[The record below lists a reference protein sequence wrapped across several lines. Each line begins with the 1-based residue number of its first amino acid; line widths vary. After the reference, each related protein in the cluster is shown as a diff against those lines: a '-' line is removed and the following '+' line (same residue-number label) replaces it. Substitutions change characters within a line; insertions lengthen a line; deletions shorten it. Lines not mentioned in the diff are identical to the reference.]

1 MSTELSQVVEKV
13 CQGKNLDRTE
23 ALTLLEQADLLAL
36 GKLADALRR
45 QKHPHGRVTFVVD
58 RNVNYTNVCQSRCRF
73 CAFYREAEAK
83 DAYLLSHDEILAKVQ
98 ELADYGGTQLLMQGG
113 LHPDLKI
120 DWFETLFRRIKAAF
134 PSMQVHSLSPAEVI
148 HVARLSDLSM
158 TACLLRLQAAGLDS
172 VPGGGAEVLV
182 DEVRQQISPN
192 KIGWQQWAEVMKAA
206 HGLGMRT
213 TATMMFGSREGAR
226 DIVEHL
232 FRIREI
238 QQETGGFTAFI
249 PWTFQPDNTELGG
262 QVATGIEYLKVLAL
276 SRLVLDNI
284 DNIQASW
291 VTQGDKM
298 AQVALFFGANDLG
311 GTMLEENVVA
321 AAGVTFRL
329 SQDEIITLAREAG
342 FIPAKRNTL
351 YQILQEY

>member
-23 ALTLLEQADLLAL
+23 ALTLLEQADLLTL

-83 DAYLLSHDEILAKVQ
+83 DAYLLSQDEILAKVQ
-98 ELADYGGTQLLMQGG
+98 ELADHGGTQLLMQGG

-120 DWFETLFRRIKAAF
+120 SWFETLFRRIKAAF

-148 HVARLSDLSM
+148 HVARLSGLSM

-213 TATMMFGSREGAR
+213 TATMMFGSKEGTR

-238 QQETGGFTAFI
+238 QQKTGGFTAFI